1 MSDKSDSIPATHS
14 PIGNVWR
21 RGLLMLVFAFC
32 LGVAKFV
39 FFAVVVFQFITLVIT
54 SRANKKLLKF
64 GQELCRYQYQIMRFL
79 TCNSELLP
87 FPIGDWPAQA
97 LGADEH

>member
-1 MSDKSDSIPATHS
+1 MNDPTDNIPATNPS
-14 PIGNVWR
+14 DANVWR

-54 SRANKKLLKF
+54 SSTNQKLLTF
-64 GQELCRYQYQIMRFL
+64 GQELSRYQYQIMRFL
-79 TCNSELLP
+79 TCNSETLP
-87 FPIGDWPAQA
+87 FPIGDWPGQA
-97 LGADEH
+97 LADDER